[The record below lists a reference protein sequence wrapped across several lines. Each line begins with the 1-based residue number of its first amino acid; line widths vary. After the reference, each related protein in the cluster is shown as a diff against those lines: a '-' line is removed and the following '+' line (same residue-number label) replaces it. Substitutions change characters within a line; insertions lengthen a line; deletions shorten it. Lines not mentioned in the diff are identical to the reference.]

1 MGIRSLL
8 KGLIDM
14 WPMYR
19 QGERQCKYQ
28 QRIALV
34 NSTQLY
40 YYMREKFM
48 PDDILKMKTEKG
60 DISFYLPDYPR
71 NGTSM
76 EIILTSDFSEREL
89 LDNVKKYIAPGSV
102 VADIGANIGNHTL
115 YFSYYLSPAKILA
128 FEPQKSMFHI
138 LQKNCELNNLQ
149 NKVELYNCC
158 LGEKEAFANLEDVVM
173 NNAGATSFAACD
185 TPTDYKVITLDSLN
199 LNRLD
204 FIKIDVEG
212 HELDVFKG
220 AVETI
225 KRCRPVIWSET
236 LTRAQKKTLSSYLK
250 SFGYTVQTLDDTNSL
265 FLPK

>member
-28 QRIALV
+28 QRIKDV
-34 NSTQLY
+34 NSMQLY

-48 PDDILKMKTEKG
+48 PNDVLKLQTEKG
-60 DISFYLPDYPR
+60 DLFFYLPDFPR

-76 EIILTSDFSEREL
+76 EIILTQDFSEREL
-89 LDNVKKYIAPGSV
+89 LDNVKQYITSDSV

-128 FEPQKSMFHI
+128 FEPQKSIFQI

-199 LNRLD
+199 LTRLD

-220 AVETI
+220 AAETI
-225 KRCRPVIWSET
+225 KRCSPVIWSET
-236 LTRAQKKTLSSYLK
+236 LTRGHKKTLYRYLK
-250 SFGYTVQTLDDTNSL
+250 SFGYTVQPLDDTNSL